1 MKTNFW
7 QTLQK
12 PFLVQ
17 APLDDVSDVVFRE
30 IISRCG
36 RPDVFFTEFTNTDG
50 LASEKGRDKV
60 LHRFLYTEN
69 QTPIVAQIWG
79 NTPKHYTLAAKMI
92 KERGFAGIDI
102 NMGCPDR
109 KIVKRGE
116 CSGLITNHALV
127 KDIVEATQEG
137 AGGLPV
143 SIKTRLGYKDW
154 QTDEWIGFLLTLPL
168 SALTIHGRIASQM
181 SKFPANWEEIGKAV
195 KLRNH
200 INKDIVMIGN
210 GDVLSYQDAVEKHK
224 QYGVDG
230 IMVGRGMFQ
239 NPWIFDK
246 DLDPTTIPLKTRLQL
261 LIAHIT
267 LFDQTWGKTKD
278 FNIMKKFYKIYV
290 SGFEDASDFRT
301 KLVTYNSASDTIA
314 ILKEKLAI
322 LT

>member
-1 MKTNFW
+1 MKNTFW

-36 RPDVFFTEFTNTDG
+36 KPDVFFTEFTNTDG
-50 LASEKGRDKV
+50 LASKKGRDRV
-60 LHRFLYTEN
+60 LRRFLYTKN

-109 KIVKRGE
+109 KIVRRGE
-116 CSGLITNHALV
+116 CSGLIINHALV
-127 KDIVEATQEG
+127 KDIVEATLEG

-154 QTDEWIGFLLTLPL
+154 QTEEWIGFLLTLPL
-168 SALTIHGRIASQM
+168 SAITVHGRIASQM
-181 SKFPANWEEIGKAV
+181 SKFPANWNEIGKAV
-195 KLRNH
+195 KLRNQT
-200 INKDIVMIGN
+200 NKNIVMIGN

-230 IMVGRGMFQ
+230 IMIGRGMFQ
-239 NPWIFDK
+239 NLWIFDK
-246 DLDPTTIPLKTRLQL
+246 DIDPATIPLKTKLEL
-261 LIAHIT
+261 LIDHIT
-267 LFDQTWGKTKD
+267 LFDQTWGQSKD

-290 SGFEDASDFRT
+290 SGFEDASDFRVE
-301 KLVTYNSASDTIA
+301 LLTYNNVHDTIA
-314 ILKEKLAI
+314 VLKKKLTT